1 MLKIS
6 IIGQAMIFKMI
17 LLKLIGYLFNLQVF
31 LLSDVLYA
39 YLRYEYHLVNGLAPK
54 TKDGKEG
61 TVIMQ

>member
-1 MLKIS
+1 MGVAIV
-6 IIGQAMIFKMI
+6 FRTI
-17 LLKLIGYLFNLQVF
+17 LLNLIRYLFNLQVF

-39 YLRYEYHLVNGLAPK
+39 YLRYDYHLVNGLAPK